1 MVIIRIGKEEITMY
15 EDKWKRRGKKEKER
29 ECCGCCIDIENSI
42 VIIIC
47 GEVDIDSLP
56 QAIES
61 ALET

>member
-1 MVIIRIGKEEITMY
+1 MY
-15 EDKWKRRGKKEKER
+15 ENKWKRRGKEEKER
-29 ECCGCCIDIENSI
+29 ECGCCIDIEDSI

-61 ALET
+61 TLET

>member
-1 MVIIRIGKEEITMY
+1 MY
-15 EDKWKRRGKKEKER
+15 EDKWKRRGKKEKDR
-29 ECCGCCIDIENSI
+29 ECGCCIEIENSI